1 MINFC
6 LIHCRNSEDDPERLW
21 CICQQPHNNRFMICC
36 DSCLDWYHGKCVGI
50 TKKMGK
56 EMEEVGNEWRC
67 PTCRK
72 KEKMEAAS
80 EKTKNELEQK
90 LEAKLQKEN
99 EKQLQQEKKQAL
111 KKSGAKK
118 KLGGPG
124 SKKRPGSAMSN
135 DGKEEKVRLLK
146 NTVIRLS
153 RISIGNQNYVDVT
166 PSTSHFGLFIF
177 MLCLQKIKERTCF
190 VCGKPPRAESIFCSD
205 DCIGKHVESAKD
217 FLLKTKP
224 KPASSKRVSLNYRS
238 V

>member
-1 MINFC
+1 
-6 LIHCRNSEDDPERLW
+6 
-21 CICQQPHNNRFMICC
+21 MICC

-72 KEKMEAAS
+72 KEKLEAAS

-118 KLGGPG
+118 KLGLPG

-146 NTVIRLS
+146 NIGDVASLS
-153 RISIGNQNYVDVT
+153 EGD
-166 PSTSHFGLFIF
+166 
-177 MLCLQKIKERTCF
+177 
-190 VCGKPPRAESIFCSD
+190 
-205 DCIGKHVESAKD
+205 
-217 FLLKTKP
+217 
-224 KPASSKRVSLNYRS
+224 
-238 V
+238 